1 MVLLI
6 VDAQQG
12 ITNPDLYNF
21 PAFEDGVKRL
31 IAQAR
36 KSGVEVIFIRHDDG
50 PGTALTPGAEGFP
63 IYEGF
68 RPLPEE
74 RVFDKQFNSA
84 FRCTGLLEY
93 LDDQRQDTVIIAGL
107 QTEYCIDAT
116 IKAAFEHGLSVIV
129 PENANTTFDN
139 AHLTG
144 EESYRYYNQFIWKN
158 RYARCLPLEDVLA
171 MMEHNA

>member
-6 VDAQQG
+6 VDAQKG
-12 ITNPDLYNF
+12 ITTPDLYNF

-36 KSGVEVIFIRHDDG
+36 KYGVEVIFIRHDDG

-68 RPLPEE
+68 RPLPGE
-74 RVFDKQFNSA
+74 RVFDKRHNSA

-93 LDDQRQDTVIIAGL
+93 LDTIGEDTVIIAGL

-116 IKAAFEHGLSVIV
+116 IKAGFEHGLTVIV
-129 PENANTTFDN
+129 PESANTTFDN
-139 AHLTG
+139 PHMTG
-144 EESYRYYNQFIWKN
+144 GESYRYYNEFIWKN
-158 RYARCLPLEDVLA
+158 RYARCLSLEDVLG
-171 MMEHNA
+171 MMEENV